1 MNIVSTFL
9 VLVFSGLIA
18 ACSPITE
25 KDLAELQSPNDA
37 VKKEAIQKFA
47 TGERFPVSLV
57 EPFLTRSREK
67 KAVAIMAELLHG
79 GGESEDI
86 QVNILKAMGEL
97 GKRTQ
102 VPVSP
107 LIEKLKERN
116 PRIRLQAVESLG
128 KIKNKEAVPALVR
141 LLEKEGNTYPIIW
154 ALGEIGDKSA
164 LPALNRLLASG
175 DKYARYNANKALR
188 KIR

>member
-57 EPFLTRSREK
+57 EPSWF
-67 KAVAIMAELLHG
+67 
-79 GGESEDI
+79 
-86 QVNILKAMGEL
+86 
-97 GKRTQ
+97 
-102 VPVSP
+102 VPF
-107 LIEKLKERN
+107 
-116 PRIRLQAVESLG
+116 G
-128 KIKNKEAVPALVR
+128 ALV
-141 LLEKEGNTYPIIW
+141 
-154 ALGEIGDKSA
+154 
-164 LPALNRLLASG
+164 LASHTDSHQTTFAG
-175 DKYARYNANKALR
+175 GSS
-188 KIR
+188 ICPWGWIPVGSMPICIW

>member
-1 MNIVSTFL
+1 MNIVSTL
-9 VLVFSGLIA
+9 LALVFSGLIA
-18 ACSPITE
+18 ACSPIAE

-37 VKKEAIQKFA
+37 VKKEAIQKLI
-47 TGERFPVSLV
+47 TGEGFPLSLV
-57 EPFLTRSREK
+57 EPFLNRSMEER
-67 KAVAIMAELLHG
+67 AVAIIAELLRG

-86 QVNILKAMGEL
+86 QVSILKAMGEL
-97 GKRTQ
+97 GKRIQ

-116 PRIRLQAVESLG
+116 SRIRLQAVESLG
-128 KIKNKEAVPALVR
+128 KIKNKEAVPALVQ
-141 LLEKEGNTYPIIW
+141 LLEEERNNYPIIW

-164 LPALNRLLASG
+164 LPALNRLLATG